1 MFFHLI
7 VILLYSK
14 NISNMNTEILTNRK
28 QTAFRLREDLL
39 NRLRAAA
46 KRENRSLNNYVE
58 NTLMDVFYRKPN
70 KETLE
75 AMKEARE
82 GKDLETL
89 NMDNFDDFVA
99 SL

>member
-1 MFFHLI
+1 M
-7 VILLYSK
+7 S
-14 NISNMNTEILTNRK
+14 TEALVNRK
-28 QTAFRLREDLL
+28 QTAFRFSEDLL

-58 NTLMDVFYRKPN
+58 NTLRDVVYRKPN

-82 GKDLETL
+82 GKFAGTVDTSSMEA
-89 NMDNFDDFVA
+89 FIK
-99 SL
+99 SCEE

>member
-1 MFFHLI
+1 MSTKTL
-7 VILLYSK
+7 V
-14 NISNMNTEILTNRK
+14 NRK

-39 NRLRAAA
+39 NRLRIAA

-58 NTLMDVFYRKPN
+58 NTLMDIIYQKPN

-82 GKDLETL
+82 EKKLSEIDMTSMETFL
-89 NMDNFDDFVA
+89 KSFE
-99 SL
+99 